1 MQGTLLR
8 QNDVD
13 LRNDLI
19 AEMID
24 LAIGYLQDR
33 FESGDEIEDSSDF
46 MTLGSS
52 SRDC

>member
-13 LRNDLI
+13 LCNDLI
-19 AEMID
+19 TEMID

-33 FESGDEIEDSSDF
+33 FESRDEIKDSSDL